1 MVFVTKQPI
10 DFGSPT
16 NCQRSSALLRTCK
29 QVHEEGTSILYSENR
44 FVFRRNRNSRAPFWI
59 NDSKEIG
66 YLDMRH
72 FLTMIGET
80 GRGFLRRVHII
91 LEDATKTQAAHL
103 ESDGR
108 FTHDGNLL
116 ACFKVIARDCFL
128 KTMALTFQGRRYL
141 STFDVRFLEA
151 LSTIEV
157 DDVVFN
163 PGAAWTGDKFDARV
177 RDILQKEMIRPELLY
192 EKDQLPKDENANRC
206 KWDCHRH
213 W

>member
-1 MVFVTKQPI
+1 MVFVSKQPI
-10 DFGSPT
+10 DFGNPI
-16 NCQRSSALLRTCK
+16 NCQRSSALLTTCK

-44 FVFRRNRNSRAPFWI
+44 FVFRRNRNTRAPFWVS
-59 NDSKEIG
+59 DSKEIG

-72 FLTMIGET
+72 FLTMVGET
-80 GRGFLRRVHII
+80 GRGFLRRIHII
-91 LEDATKTQAAHL
+91 LEDATKTQAAQL

-128 KTMALTFQGRRYL
+128 KTMAMTFQGRRYL

-151 LSTIEV
+151 LSAIEV
-157 DDVVFN
+157 DNVVFN

-177 RDILQKEMIRPELLY
+177 RDILQKEMIRPDLLY
-192 EKDQLPKDENANRC
+192 EKDQLPKTENKC
-206 KWDCHRH
+206 KWECYRH